1 MCDFFASNLKFLRQR
16 EGLTQ
21 GELANELG
29 IKKNAISSYESNG
42 VYPRIDGFAHIAKFF
57 NVSQDDLCGTDL
69 TKGSS
74 SKPNTSLEESG
85 IDQTLKKLNKD
96 IRRYERIIKEKLPD
110 FAKEIG
116 LDDE

>member
-1 MCDFFASNLKFLRQR
+1 MPKCGGQFGRN
-16 EGLTQ
+16 TQ
-21 GELANELG
+21 S
-29 IKKNAISSYESNG
+29 I
-42 VYPRIDGFAHIAKFF
+42 P
-57 NVSQDDLCGTDL
+57 SQ
-69 TKGSS
+69 
-74 SKPNTSLEESG
+74 NTSLEESG